1 MIHATLKSKLTEDIC
16 LQLTV
21 ENHPYC
27 YLCDCGMASDLTVKD
42 CRDTAAIFVS
52 HTHIDH
58 FINFDGIMRHQLA
71 IGRRVIVCGPAGLAR
86 NVQAKMLA
94 FNWNLLK
101 YDDMAVSYEV
111 RELHPD
117 GRIVRYHL
125 VTPEW
130 QLTPLP
136 DMAGPRVY
144 ENEVFT
150 VEAVLLDHGVD
161 VVAYLFVEHPKVRLV
176 PVRSTHKPG
185 KWVKEAKEALL
196 AGEGTRL
203 IQVEEGKQVA
213 AAELFGLFEV
223 EPGFRLAYV
232 MDHAATEANFKH
244 IRSLCQDADEVY
256 VEAYYMME
264 DIEMATKN
272 NHSMAGMSAKV
283 LREAGVKQAFPIH
296 FSRRYQDEE
305 GQRDILAEFA
315 ANFRA
320 EA

>member
-1 MIHATLKSKLTEDIC
+1 MKATLKSKLTEDIC

-21 ENHPYC
+21 ENHPFC

-71 IGRRVIVCGPAGLAR
+71 IGRRVIICGPVGLAK

-117 GRIVRYHL
+117 GRIVRFHM
-125 VTPEW
+125 VTPKWE
-130 QLTPLP
+130 LDVLP
-136 DMAGPRVY
+136 DLEGPHIY
-144 ENEVFT
+144 ENEVF
-150 VEAVLLDHGVD
+150 AARAALLDHGVD
-161 VVAYLFVEHPKVRLV
+161 VVAYLFMEPPKVRLM
-176 PVRSTHKPG
+176 PEKSTFKPG

-196 AGEGTRL
+196 NGDAERL
-203 IQVEEGKQVA
+203 IYVDESTVLA
-213 AAELFGLFEV
+213 ALELFPLFEV
-223 EPGFRLAYV
+223 EEGFRLAYV
-232 MDHAATEANFKH
+232 MDHAATEENASK
-244 IRSLCQDADEVY
+244 IRELCHQADEVY
-256 VEAYYMME
+256 VEAYYMLE
-264 DIEMATKN
+264 DHELAERNK
-272 NHSMAGMSAKV
+272 HSMAGFTARV
-283 LREAGVKQAFPIH
+283 LREAGVKQAIPIH

-305 GQRDILAEFA
+305 GQRLILDEFERA
-315 ANFRA
+315 FRG
-320 EA
+320 

>member
-1 MIHATLKSKLTEDIC
+1 MQATLKSKLTEDIC

-21 ENHPYC
+21 ENHPFC
-27 YLCDCGMASDLTVKD
+27 YLCDCGMASELTVKD

-71 IGRRVIVCGPAGLAR
+71 IGRRVIVCGPVGLAR

-117 GRIVRYHL
+117 GRISRYHL

-136 DMAGPRVY
+136 DMHGPMVY

-150 VEAVLLDHGVD
+150 VHAVLLDHGVD
-161 VVAYLFVEHPKVRLV
+161 VVAYLFVEHPKVRLM
-176 PVRSTHKPG
+176 PERSSFNPG

-196 AGEGTRL
+196 QGDSQRQISLDGEQQIAAGE
-203 IQVEEGKQVA
+203 
-213 AAELFGLFEV
+213 LFSMFEV
-223 EPGFRLAYV
+223 EQGFRLAYV
-232 MDHAATEANFKH
+232 MDHAATEENAAK
-244 IRSLCQDADEVY
+244 IRALCHQADEVY
-256 VEAYYMME
+256 VEAYYMLE
-264 DIEMATKN
+264 DHELAERNK
-272 NHSMAGMSAKV
+272 HSMAGFTARV
-283 LREAGVKQAFPIH
+283 LREAGVKRAIPIH

-305 GQRDILAEFA
+305 GQRLILQEFH
-315 ANFRA
+315 ANFA
-320 EA
+320 PEG